1 MSEGDGRFS
10 PTIEPPWVESA
21 SSRPSPFRTGPFRR
35 GPLRGRPIKERSTRW
50 YVGWFLVT
58 FVTTTM
64 AGAIH
69 AGVDPFTRPWEM
81 GAGLSFSVPL
91 LAILLA
97 HEFGHFFAAKFHGV
111 GVTPPLFIPAPPLLV
126 GTFGA
131 FIRLHG
137 MPRTRRAL
145 FDVGAAGPW
154 AGLLVSLPVV
164 IAGLR
169 RSQVRPLDTMAG
181 GGGLELGTS
190 FLFDWL
196 SRRVLGVDPDQ
207 VTILLHPTALAGWF
221 GLFVTFLNLLPV
233 GQLDGGHVVYA
244 LFGRRHQR
252 IARIF
257 LGVIFAMG
265 FLGWQGWWLWCF
277 LLLFVV
283 KIDHPDT
290 LDADTALDPVRR
302 VLAWLTIVVF
312 ALTFMPVPL
321 TAPQEDE
328 AAVESPSGE
337 SARPPARPPSGSAP
351 QPRAPAPGGRP
362 APGAPELQPVR
373 DLVPPR
379 GRASV
384 SPRAGPRSRPR
395 SLANGP
401 ADGALHLLP
410 THPFERTD
418 TRRRPA

>member
-1 MSEGDGRFS
+1 MSESDGRFS
-10 PTIEPPWVESA
+10 PALDPPWAEPA
-21 SSRPSPFRTGPFRR
+21 APLGGPFRAGPFRR
-35 GPLRGRPIKERSTRW
+35 GPFGGRPIKERSTRW

-69 AGVDPFTRPWEM
+69 AGVDPFSRPWAM

-97 HEFGHFFAAKFHGV
+97 HEFGHFFAAKYHHV

-131 FIRLHG
+131 FIRLRG

-154 AGLLVSLPVV
+154 AGFFVALPVV
-164 IAGLR
+164 VAGLR
-169 RSQVRPLDTMAG
+169 LSHVKPLEQIAG
-181 GGGLELGTS
+181 RGGLELGTS
-190 FLFDWL
+190 VLFDWL
-196 SRRVLGVDPDQ
+196 SRLVLGVDPDK

-252 IARIF
+252 IARVF
-257 LGVIFAMG
+257 LAVIFAMG

-283 KIDHPDT
+283 KVDHPDT
-290 LDADTALDPVRR
+290 MDADTPLDPTRR
-302 VLAWLTIVVF
+302 MLAWATIAVF

-321 TAPQEDE
+321 TAPQEVDDE
-328 AAVESPSGE
+328 AVVESPSRDP
-337 SARPPARPPSGSAP
+337 SRPPSAP
-351 QPRAPAPGGRP
+351 LPRVPSPGGRP
-362 APGAPELQPVR
+362 APQAPGLQPVHH
-373 DLVPPR
+373 LVT
-379 GRASV
+379 
-384 SPRAGPRSRPR
+384 
-395 SLANGP
+395 
-401 ADGALHLLP
+401 P
-410 THPFERTD
+410 THDPAA